1 MILLLTTP
9 KPPLFCEDGE
19 GVNSTTEI
27 QFYGDTLTAHR
38 DAQGQVMVAVKPIIE
53 GLGLDWST
61 QLKKLRKDPALS
73 MAEMTIP
80 TLSGVQD
87 TLCIPLE
94 QVPGM
99 LMLIKPS
106 QKMASEIQEKLTLY
120 RREAFKVLWQHFGG
134 HVQQV
139 VSQHQVP
146 LFTLD
151 ELKQEV
157 IQSVRETMRLELAAR
172 LPAPTL
178 TPGQQREVQEGV
190 KRIAYA
196 LVTSGLATREAAF
209 ARTWQALKEHFGVAK
224 YEQIRADRWPD
235 VQAWLRSRAT

>member
-1 MILLLTTP
+1 M
-9 KPPLFCEDGE
+9 
-19 GVNSTTEI
+19 NSNTEI

-38 DAQGQVMVAVKPIIE
+38 DAQGQVMVAVKPIVE
-53 GLGLDWST
+53 GLGLNWSG
-61 QLKKLRKDPALS
+61 QLKRLRNDPDLGMDEIS
-73 MAEMTIP
+73 IP
-80 TLSGVQD
+80 TLSGVQH

-94 QVPGM
+94 QVPA
-99 LMLIKPS
+99 LLLFIKPS
-106 QKMASEIQEKLTLY
+106 QKMASEVRDKLSLY
-120 RREAFKVLWQHFGG
+120 RREAFRVLWQHFGS
-134 HVQQV
+134 HVQQA

-151 ELKQEV
+151 ELKQEM
-157 IQSVRETMRLELAAR
+157 ILSVRETMRLEFAAR

-196 LVTSGLATREAAF
+196 LIGSGLVTREVAF
-209 ARTWQALKEHFGVAK
+209 ARTWRALKEHFGVAK

>member
-1 MILLLTTP
+1 M
-9 KPPLFCEDGE
+9 
-19 GVNSTTEI
+19 NSSTEI
-27 QFYGDTLTAHR
+27 QFYGDTLAAHC

-53 GLGLDWST
+53 GLGLNWSG
-61 QLKKLRKDPALS
+61 QLKRLRNDPDLGMDEIS
-73 MAEMTIP
+73 IP
-80 TLSGVQD
+80 TPSGVQH

-94 QVPGM
+94 QVPT
-99 LMLIKPS
+99 LLLFIKPS
-106 QKMASEIQEKLTLY
+106 HKMAPEVREKLSLY
-120 RREAFKVLWQHFGG
+120 RREAFKVLWRHFGG
-134 HVQQV
+134 HMQQAV
-139 VSQHQVP
+139 AQHQVP

-151 ELKQEV
+151 ELRQEV

-178 TPGQQREVQEGV
+178 TPGQQREVHEGV

-196 LVTSGLATREAAF
+196 LVDSGLVTREAAF
-209 ARTWQALKEHFGVAK
+209 ARTWQALKEHFGVAR